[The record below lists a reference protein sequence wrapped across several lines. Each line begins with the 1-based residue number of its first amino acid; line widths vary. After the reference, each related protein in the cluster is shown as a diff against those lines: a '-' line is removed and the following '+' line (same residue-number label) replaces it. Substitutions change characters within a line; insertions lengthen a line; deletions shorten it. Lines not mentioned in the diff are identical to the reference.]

1 VQRREFFALAGC
13 AAVAWP
19 LHAIAQQQ
27 AIPVIGVLSANSAST
42 SSAPFRD
49 AFRQGLSEAGYV
61 EVIFP
66 RKSGRG

>member
-1 VQRREFFALAGC
+1 MRRRESIIFLAG
-13 AAVAWP
+13 AMAAWP
-19 LHAIAQQQ
+19 PAARAQQKPIQ
-27 AIPVIGVLSANSAST
+27 VIGVLSANSAST

-49 AFRQGLSEAGYV
+49 AFRQGLSQAGYV